1 MQDNMR
7 MINLWTFTMGPAFD
21 VMKLFFEVKILQNST
36 FENFL
41 NDENNKHI
49 LFHLYFPKHPCCY
62 CMKEGLAG
70 PMNRGCLF
78 RSQFNVLYDDTGLP
92 SPHHEQRTAS
102 KVTRYCLCKYSAK
115 CSVEV
120 DQLDITLFCNIIKH
134 VCPHKMNL
142 ALVESIKE
150 VRNYVS
156 HCGHYELSIQDF
168 EDRWKTL
175 QNATL
180 GLAGEISSTCTR
192 MFKAEISRILN
203 SSKDEMK
210 EELMKSNDNQ
220 IKVRQIAITIN

>member
-1 MQDNMR
+1 
-7 MINLWTFTMGPAFD
+7 
-21 VMKLFFEVKILQNST
+21 MKA
-36 FENFL
+36 
-41 NDENNKHI
+41 
-49 LFHLYFPKHPCCY
+49 
-62 CMKEGLAG
+62 GLAG

-156 HCGHYELSIQDF
+156 HCGNYELSIQDF
-168 EDRWKTL
+168 ECRWKTL

-210 EELMKSNDNQ
+210 EVLMKSNDNQ
-220 IKVRQIAITIN
+220 IKILDAFVGLEPSLQTTSDSIGKHVETIKQIENRIMQRMAGNKINNVLYFDYHDS